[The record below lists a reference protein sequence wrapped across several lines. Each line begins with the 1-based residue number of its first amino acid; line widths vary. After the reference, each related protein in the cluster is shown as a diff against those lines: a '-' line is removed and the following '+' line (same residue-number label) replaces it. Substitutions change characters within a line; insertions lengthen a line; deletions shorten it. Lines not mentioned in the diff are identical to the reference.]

1 MFMLFKSQTSA
12 IKYVFSFIP
21 NQSNSDVGNMTSK
34 SDDVYNTLLVLGSA
48 SVANNYLIILA

>member
-1 MFMLFKSQTSA
+1 MFMLLKSQTSA

-21 NQSNSDVGNMTSK
+21 NQSNSEVGNMTSK
-34 SDDVYNTLLVLGSA
+34 SDDVYNTLLVFGSA